1 MVSFAVCQCACLV
14 TFFLLFSLSHGVQSL
29 WRRFIKSLL
38 VNLAGCLFLSA
49 QGQKSA
55 FFEAFS
61 GLFLKS
67 LLPAL
72 NLLHAASENVML
84 IADDAGPLFP
94 PNTF

>member
-1 MVSFAVCQCACLV
+1 MLVCHFLV
-14 TFFLLFSLSHGVQSL
+14 IPLSHVFSLCGVA
-29 WRRFIKSLL
+29 FKSLL
-38 VNLAGCLFLSA
+38 VNLAGRLFLSA

-61 GLFLKS
+61 VLFS

-72 NLLHAASENVML
+72 NLLQAASEHVML